1 MLQWETR
8 AGMASLRSMEI
19 PRFDLGEKLSPD
31 QQTFLDQQGFVLF
44 KNFLKPEEV
53 AEVLGEL
60 QALEQ
65 KWVSEKK
72 DKAFG
77 IPIAY
82 RTGLDGQP
90 YVSRFAF
97 ASCYSEKLHRF
108 LSSDRFNPIKA
119 ILGPGFRLGE
129 REKDGMVV
137 NHYLNREGGGSRKDL
152 GWHTDSP
159 RDLFLGRKIR
169 PLWQIGIYLD
179 DSPKAK
185 GGLRLIP
192 GTHKQSIWKMLF
204 RKMYFLDRK
213 ADPEEICVEAKAG
226 DLTIHDGRLWH
237 RVASAAVTGEASRR
251 RVIYLPFIEGPKQEK
266 SESSPTPLYHRL
278 QKLAG

>member
-1 MLQWETR
+1 MD
-8 AGMASLRSMEI
+8 I
-19 PRFDLGEKLSPD
+19 PRFELGPTLTAE
-31 QQTFLDQQGFVLF
+31 QQAFLDAQGFIVF
-44 KNFLKPEEV
+44 KNFLSKDDV
-53 AEVLGEL
+53 ATILSEL
-60 QALEQ
+60 QTL
-65 KWVSEKK
+65 EKK
-72 DKAFG
+72 WIEEKKEKVFG
-77 IPIAY
+77 IPLAY
-82 RTGLDGQP
+82 RTGLDGNP

-97 ASCYSEKLHRF
+97 ASCYSEKLHEF
-108 LSSDRFNPIKA
+108 LTSDRFAPVKS
-119 ILGPGFRLGE
+119 ILGGQFRLGE

-179 DSPKAK
+179 DSPASK
-185 GGLRLIP
+185 GGLRLLP

-204 RKMYFLDRK
+204 RKPYFIDHK
-213 ADPEEICVEAKAG
+213 ADPKELCVEALAG

-237 RVASAAVTGEASRR
+237 RVAKASVTGEASRR
-251 RVIYLPFIEGPKQEK
+251 RVIYLPFVEGPKQEK